1 MGFLNRLPAR
11 QDGYYNRNRMWK
23 NKGSDTAANRRTLV
37 SPSHML
43 VNIGGA
49 GAHAYEL
56 AAALDMDLNE
66 SWVWDTQTPTD
77 YTVAANR
84 AGKDF
89 YIYACIPGSGFSP
102 ILVLSAAT
110 TYPAGYSAADCRK
123 IGGFHCECVD
133 VGTISGHALTGYLAG
148 DIIPRSC
155 WDLSHRSAGAQAGMV
170 WAGKTDFDTVV
181 GPKIWVAI
189 YLASGTGSST
199 ASVNGGT
206 ISDTRDWMSFVDDFA
221 AIGCRM
227 LEDDEFQAIA
237 AGSNEETNIAGS
249 ADPVTTTGHL
259 DTAGRR
265 MISNFGCEDCCG
277 AMNQWLRT
285 QSYRF
290 DPDGSVAAATK
301 TATAYHAASPGGNP
315 IYAKFLA
322 NGEPYLCCNMANDAA
337 DKWLTLGTDYKI
349 LVKHDADAAT
359 GSTQIYFDEDATQPA
374 RILANMARGKNSF
387 VSSNNPAFA
396 LQITHSATASS
407 LGVAIHY
414 DDASDERLEFI
425 SPTAANGTI
434 DLALLGGAAIGYY
447 DLPGAKGSLY
457 KQGTYGDIKLLAGLN
472 WARGSSCGSRG
483 RDAIG
488 GWRWYAS
495 SSIGGRACA
504 EIA

>member
-23 NKGSDTAANRRTLV
+23 NKGSDTATNRRTLV

-56 AAALDMDLNE
+56 EAALEMDLDE
-66 SWVWDTQTPTD
+66 SWVWDTQTPD

-89 YIYACIPGSGFSP
+89 YIYACVPVSGYVP
-102 ILVLSAAT
+102 VIILSAAT
-110 TYPAGYSAADCRK
+110 IYPAGYSAADSRK
-123 IGGFHCECVD
+123 IWGFHCECAD
-133 VGTISGHALTGYLAG
+133 VGTISGHPLTGYLAG

-170 WAGKTDFDTVV
+170 WAGKTDFDVLA
-181 GPKIWVAI
+181 GPKIWVAL

-199 ASVNGGT
+199 VSANGAT

-237 AGSNEETNIAGS
+237 AGSNEETNIKES
-249 ADPVTTTGHL
+249 TDPVTTGGHL

-265 MISNFGCEDCCG
+265 MVSNIGCEDCCG
-277 AMNQWLRT
+277 VMWQWLRT

-290 DPDGSVAAATK
+290 DGAANHTHQVVVSGSPETVA
-301 TATAYHAASPGGNP
+301 SGNP
-315 IYAKFLA
+315 SGDVA
-322 NGEPYLCCNMANDAA
+322 
-337 DKWLTLGTDYKI
+337 
-349 LVKHDADAAT
+349 
-359 GSTQIYFDEDATQPA
+359 
-374 RILANMARGKNSF
+374 
-387 VSSNNPAFA
+387 PAFA
-396 LQITHSATASS
+396 
-407 LGVAIHY
+407 
-414 DDASDERLEFI
+414 
-425 SPTAANGTI
+425 
-434 DLALLGGAAIGYY
+434 YY

-457 KQGTYGDIKLLAGLN
+457 KQGTYGDVKLLAGGH
-472 WARGSSCGSRG
+472 WASAANSGSRSRYATNG
-483 RDAIG
+483 YR
-488 GWRWYAS
+488 WRTLS
-495 SSIGGRACA
+495 FFGSRACA
-504 EIA
+504 ESA

>member
-49 GAHAYEL
+49 GAHAYERE
-56 AAALDMDLNE
+56 AALEMDLNE

-89 YIYACIPGSGFSP
+89 YIYAVPGSGFSV
-102 ILVLSAAT
+102 ILVLSAAS
-110 TYPAGYSAADCRK
+110 TYPAGYSAADSRK
-123 IGGFHCECVD
+123 IGGFHCECAD
-133 VGTISGHALTGYLAG
+133 VGTISGHPLTDYLAG

-170 WAGKTDFDTVV
+170 WAGKTDFDSLA
-181 GPKIWVAI
+181 GPKIWVAL

-206 ISDTRDWMSFVDDFA
+206 ISDTRNWMDFVDDFA

-249 ADPVTTTGHL
+249 ADPVTTGGHL

-265 MISNFGCEDCCG
+265 MVSSIGCEDCCG
-277 AMNQWLRT
+277 VMNQWLRT

-290 DPDGSVAAATK
+290 DGAANHTHQVVVSGDPE
-301 TATAYHAASPGGNP
+301 TVTSGNP
-315 IYAKFLA
+315 SGDVA
-322 NGEPYLCCNMANDAA
+322 
-337 DKWLTLGTDYKI
+337 
-349 LVKHDADAAT
+349 
-359 GSTQIYFDEDATQPA
+359 
-374 RILANMARGKNSF
+374 
-387 VSSNNPAFA
+387 PAFA
-396 LQITHSATASS
+396 
-407 LGVAIHY
+407 
-414 DDASDERLEFI
+414 
-425 SPTAANGTI
+425 
-434 DLALLGGAAIGYY
+434 YY

-457 KQGTYGDIKLLAGLN
+457 KQGAYGDVKLCAGGYWAFAAYAGSRFRRATYWRWISDAGL
-472 WARGSSCGSRG
+472 
-483 RDAIG
+483 
-488 GWRWYAS
+488 
-495 SSIGGRACA
+495 GGRFCA
-504 EIA
+504 EPQ